1 MRDRTVKTLRE
12 QILAYEPEDEMEQTS
27 KTQLLQQW
35 DVLGQEFFRRPEQ
48 GHVTVSSLI
57 LNEQQTAML
66 MVYHNIYQSWSWT
79 GGHGDG
85 AEDLLQKAIEEAQEE
100 TGIEKVLPVSSEII
114 SIDVLPVQAHSKNG
128 KEIKGHIHYNIT
140 YGLLASDKEPLMVNA
155 DENSKV
161 SWIPL
166 SQWQQYCSES
176 HMIPVYEKILLRIK
190 QILQR
195 RQEILARLPDNLLPW
210 YAQYARILP
219 WRQTRDPYYVWLSE
233 IMLQQTRVEA
243 VKGYYQRFLEQL
255 PDIASLAEA
264 SEELLLKLWEGLG
277 YYSRVRN
284 MQKAAKIIMT
294 EYHGVF
300 PSEYQAIRALPG
312 IGDYTA
318 GAIASICFGLSTP
331 AVDGNVLRVCSRI
344 TENFADVLENRT
356 KKELQERLAAIYPA
370 GAQAHLFNQSLMELG
385 ATICVPNGTPKCM
398 LCPMQQWCLAYAN
411 DTRAQLPRKKL
422 RKKRRVEEKTIFILR
437 CKEYMALEKRPSDGL
452 LAALWQFPNVE
463 GCLDTQ
469 QALNQATS
477 WGVNPCN
484 VEEVRTGKHIFTHV
498 EWHMTCYIIQ
508 CRSENALFVWAD
520 KENLQRTIAL
530 PTAFRQF
537 CI

>member
-1 MRDRTVKTLRE
+1 MCIRDR
-12 QILAYEPEDEMEQTS
+12 
-27 KTQLLQQW
+27 
-35 DVLGQEFFRRPEQ
+35 
-48 GHVTVSSLI
+48 
-57 LNEQQTAML
+57 
-66 MVYHNIYQSWSWT
+66 
-79 GGHGDG
+79 
-85 AEDLLQKAIEEAQEE
+85 EEAQEE

-210 YAQYARILP
+210 YAEYARILP
-219 WRQTRDPYYVWLSE
+219 WLQTRDPYYVWLSE

-255 PDIASLAEA
+255 PDIASLADA

-318 GAIASICFGLSTP
+318 GAIASCLLYTSALLKWNMVGE
-331 AVDGNVLRVCSRI
+331 VLI
-344 TENFADVLENRT
+344 PGVLN
-356 KKELQERLAAIYPA
+356 A
-370 GAQAHLFNQSLMELG
+370 GD
-385 ATICVPNGTPKCM
+385 I
-398 LCPMQQWCLAYAN
+398 
-411 DTRAQLPRKKL
+411 
-422 RKKRRVEEKTIFILR
+422 EKTDG
-437 CKEYMALEKRPSDGL
+437 CKQA
-452 LAALWQFPNVE
+452 AALVE
-463 GCLDTQ
+463 
-469 QALNQATS
+469 
-477 WGVNPCN
+477 
-484 VEEVRTGKHIFTHV
+484 KI
-498 EWHMTCYIIQ
+498 
-508 CRSENALFVWAD
+508 
-520 KENLQRTIAL
+520 
-530 PTAFRQF
+530 
-537 CI
+537 